1 MHLLVLAGDG
11 IGPEITAAT
20 LAVLRAVSERFALQL
35 RIEEAAIGH
44 AGLRAHGS
52 TIHADIV
59 EKARR
64 AEGIVLGPTST
75 FEFKDPARGEI
86 NPSMMLRKSL
96 DLFANIR
103 PARTYAG
110 FPLRCGEFDLIVARE
125 NTEGFYADRN
135 MEAGSGEILVT
146 KDLAISLRRITRSCS
161 ERIARVAFELA
172 MTRRKRV
179 TIVHKANVLKVT
191 DGLFIEACRKIGEE
205 FPAVTVDDVIVDAM
219 MAHVVRHPQRF
230 DIIVTT
236 NMYGDILSDLTAELS
251 GSLGLAA
258 SLNAGTDHGMA
269 QAAHGS
275 APDIAGK
282 NVANPL
288 SLILSAAMLLA
299 WYGRR
304 NKAKPFE
311 AAAAAIEKS
320 VEAAIAAGESTA
332 GWGRARPAMP
342 LLHAF
347 ARSLRD
353 AVRHARSHCRA
364 GRALSSGRRTHLSR
378 GRGFAQATRK
388 RLCDASGQAFC
399 DRATQF
405 LRH

>member
-1 MHLLVLAGDG
+1 MHLLVLACDG

-20 LAVLRAVSERFALQL
+20 QAVLRAVSERFALRL
-35 RIEEAAIGH
+35 HMEEAAVGH

-59 EKARR
+59 EKARQ
-64 AEGIVLGPTST
+64 ADGIVLGPTST
-75 FEFKDPARGEI
+75 FEFKDPARGEN

-96 DLFANIR
+96 DLFANVR

-110 FPLRCGEFDLIVARE
+110 FPLRCGEFDLVVARE

-135 MEAGSGEILVT
+135 MEAGNGEVLVT
-146 KDLAISLRRITRSCS
+146 KDVAISLRRITRACS
-161 ERIARVAFELA
+161 ERIARTAFELA

-191 DGLFIEACRKIGEE
+191 DGLFIEACRKVAQE
-205 FPAVTVDDVIVDAM
+205 FPAVAVDDVIVDAM
-219 MAHVVRHPQRF
+219 MAHVVRNPQRF
-230 DIIVTT
+230 DVIVTT

-258 SLNAGTDHGMA
+258 SLNAGAEHGMA

-282 NVANPL
+282 NIANPL
-288 SLILSAAMLLA
+288 SLILSGAMLLA

-304 NKAKPFE
+304 NKADSFE
-311 AAAAAIEKS
+311 VAAAAIEKA
-320 VEAAIAAGESTA
+320 VEAVIAAKQMTADIGGRLGTRETGE
-332 GWGRARPAMP
+332 
-342 LLHAF
+342 
-347 ARSLRD
+347 
-353 AVRHARSHCRA
+353 AV
-364 GRALSSGRRTHLSR
+364 
-378 GRGFAQATRK
+378 ATR
-388 RLCDASGQAFC
+388 L
-399 DRATQF
+399 RA
-405 LRH
+405 